1 MSSPAQAAPF
11 QRLHTVLTRDSVGD
25 LRREAAQIAMSPE
38 FERVALTPG
47 FRVDERL
54 QAIAELAQKAQT
66 SCLPLREREIVISE
80 LARLALR
87 ILWWEGLLGPGIVA
101 EVPGD
106 VAAAVL
112 IELLAT
118 GCLPEGPAAWMVMD
132 RAKNL
137 LKRADVVRALREN
150 APRRDRLLSQLVQAE
165 ARLSPLAL

>member
-11 QRLHTVLTRDSVGD
+11 QRLHMVLDRDSMGD
-25 LRREAAQIAMSPE
+25 SRREAAQIAMSPD

-47 FRVDERL
+47 FRMDERL
-54 QAIAELAQKAQT
+54 QALAALAQKAQI
-66 SCLPLREREIVISE
+66 SSLPRRERDILLSE

-101 EVPGD
+101 EPPGD

-132 RAKNL
+132 RAKTL
-137 LKRADVVRALREN
+137 LRRADVVRALREN
-150 APRRDRLLSQLVQAE
+150 APRRDRLLTQLVQAE